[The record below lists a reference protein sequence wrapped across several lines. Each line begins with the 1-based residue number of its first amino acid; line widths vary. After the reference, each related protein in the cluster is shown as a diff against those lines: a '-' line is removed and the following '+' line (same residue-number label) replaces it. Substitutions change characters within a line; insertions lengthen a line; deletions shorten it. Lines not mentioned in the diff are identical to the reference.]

1 MSFTKNS
8 NASQPAEVK
17 ARLIAGTV
25 IAIVRGDFLEHVTAI
40 GQTLLD
46 AGVATVEVTMNS
58 PDALASIA
66 ELAQALGDRLLIGA
80 GTVTDPANVARVD
93 AAGGQFVVAPNVDAD
108 VISAAHA
115 AQLLMI
121 PGAYTATEVVAG
133 WKLGAGMVKLF
144 PAMPSGPAY
153 LRALRGP
160 LSEIPFVPTGGI
172 SADNAADFIAA
183 GAAALGVGGSLIN
196 SDVRAAGGLVRLR
209 QRAERL
215 MQVVTEARKALD

>member
-8 NASQPAEVK
+8 NGSQPAEVK
-17 ARLIAGTV
+17 ARLNAGGV
-25 IAIVRGDFLEHVTAI
+25 IAIVRGDFREHIIAI
-40 GQTLLD
+40 GRTLLD
-46 AGVATVEVTMNS
+46 AGVPAIEVTMNS
-58 PDALASIA
+58 PDALAGIA

-80 GTVTDPANVARVD
+80 GTVTDPAKVERVA

-108 VISAAHA
+108 VISAARA

-121 PGAYTATEVVAG
+121 PGAYTASEVVAS

-144 PAMPSGPAY
+144 PAMPGGPAY
-153 LRALRGP
+153 LFALRGP
-160 LSEIPFVPTGGI
+160 FAEIPFVPTGGI

-196 SDVRAAGGLVRLR
+196 SDVRADGGLVRLH

-215 MQVVTEARKALD
+215 MQVVTEARDALD